1 MNQPLRPFSEASNP
15 QQQPKPNT
23 PAMAAM
29 SCQTPDGRGF
39 DDRLLHVARLP
50 NHPASV
56 ITTDGLG
63 RSRQG
68 SRERLKPPRFPAEG
82 QQGRLDFLLG

>member
-1 MNQPLRPFSEASNP
+1 
-15 QQQPKPNT
+15 
-23 PAMAAM
+23 MAAM

-68 SRERLKPPRFPAEG
+68 SRERLKPPQVPG
-82 QQGRLDFLLG
+82 